1 LRCTKLKR
9 CQSVPARAPE
19 NSMQNH
25 PSLLR
30 PRRQWLIPRPRK
42 QRHGYKDNTV
52 SMLLIVSK
60 TSETSTCC
68 YLKLIIVKL
77 FLMLG
82 PFRNCWPNAP
92 LTGPTGSS
100 CPGSIPFVDAPTR
113 RTCLHLATRT
123 RLKQRKNA
131 FWSRSR
137 VRQTVT
143 NHLQELGDAT
153 IRLLWRLLGPH
164 LRVVNLA

>member
-1 LRCTKLKR
+1 MRCTKLKR

-25 PSLLR
+25 PSLSR

-68 YLKLIIVKL
+68 LLETYYCEVVSDARSVQELLAKCALDWSDGL
-77 FLMLG
+77 FLSGKHSLC
-82 PFRNCWPNAP
+82 RCAN
-92 LTGPTGSS
+92 S
-100 CPGSIPFVDAPTR
+100 
-113 RTCLHLATRT
+113 
-123 RLKQRKNA
+123 
-131 FWSRSR
+131 
-137 VRQTVT
+137 
-143 NHLQELGDAT
+143 
-153 IRLLWRLLGPH
+153 PH
-164 LRVVNLA
+164 LFAPGNPHLFEATKECLLVSEPCQTNRD